1 MQNNDAAKRFVIK
14 MLEEKIPPL
23 YHYHNIE
30 HTLYV
35 ARQAAHIGKMEK
47 CSSQQMDILVAAALW
62 HDTGFIHIY
71 DGHELESCRLARE
84 QLPQFGFLTKE
95 IETVCGIIMATRYP
109 QQPYTKLECIVA
121 DADLE
126 YLGTENAV
134 AFAQK
139 LYEEL
144 KQTGMLKNEEEWNR
158 KQLVFLQTHRYH
170 TAWCKKH
177 REPAKQQYLKTLLV
191 WQEKH

>member
-14 MLEEKIPPL
+14 MLEEQIPTG
-23 YHYHNIE
+23 YHYHNVD

-35 ARQAAHIGKMEK
+35 VKQAAFIGQMED
-47 CSSQQMDILVAAALW
+47 CSSQQMVLLDAAALW
-62 HDTGFIHIY
+62 HDAGFIHTY
-71 DGHELESCRLARE
+71 NGHEEESCRLARE
-84 QLPQFGFLTKE
+84 QMPHFGFLDE
-95 IETVCGIIMATRYP
+95 DIETVCGIIMATRYP
-109 QQPYTKLECIVA
+109 QQPQTKLECILA

-126 YLGTENAV
+126 YLGTENAA

-144 KQTGMLKNEEEWNR
+144 KEAGMVKSLKEWN
-158 KQLVFLQTHRYH
+158 KTQLVFLETHRYH

-177 REPAKQQYLKTLLV
+177 REPAKQQYLKTLLQA
-191 WQEKH
+191 QEKH